1 MKRLKLLF
9 PLAFVILAFSQLSA
23 ADSHKKEEMMKS
35 MTHVTIMHEVE
46 DADHWFAAWRGE
58 DSRHKMFKANGAKH
72 VHTMQDPDNPNMTGL
87 IIAVADMEAF
97 TAFLQSDRRGEVTR
111 ESRKLG
117 LGTIVET
124 ELDDL
129 AEISGYARCQVLARA
144 TRFVIEEYQGLHAN
158 AQFDEIF
165 LLD

>member
-1 MKRLKLLF
+1 MKRLRLLF
-9 PLAFVILAFSQLSA
+9 PLIFAVMAFIQVSA

-97 TAFLQSDRRGEVTR
+97 TAFLQSDEGQAAAAEDGVKPDTMVM
-111 ESRKLG
+111 L
-117 LGTIVET
+117 VE
-124 ELDDL
+124 
-129 AEISGYARCQVLARA
+129 AK
-144 TRFVIEEYQGLHAN
+144 
-158 AQFDEIF
+158 
-165 LLD
+165 